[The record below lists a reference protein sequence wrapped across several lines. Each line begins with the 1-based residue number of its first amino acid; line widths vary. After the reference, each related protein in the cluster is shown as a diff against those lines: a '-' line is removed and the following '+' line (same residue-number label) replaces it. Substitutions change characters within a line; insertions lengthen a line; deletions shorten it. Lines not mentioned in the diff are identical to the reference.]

1 MVRDMDLLKTG
12 KWFVVVG
19 IISYALA
26 IILGLT
32 FPLIGTSLAAALP
45 IREQIHTHLFNTW

>member
-1 MVRDMDLLKTG
+1 MDLLKTG